1 MRREKEGHHLSVLA
15 YLSRVTAIYARG
27 DEDYLFRTL
36 MEDGDPDDPNSEF
49 FEDTEEMAVLI
60 GTLLAGAR
68 MQPESLSAEREDSL
82 WETVNERLQRLALL
96 SDAPNPTL
104 PDRSEVI
111 ELGLVELIL
120 RRLESARERVSS
132 LDLLSIKLPQNLGH
146 LQTVFSQAHMNYF
159 LGNWSAVAVMCRVL
173 IESALIDV
181 VPTQAT
187 SSGEALP
194 KRVKLEKRIRAA
206 NEKGLLND
214 YDRDCADEIT
224 KLGGDGAHGNMV
236 FLNDATI
243 GVKIE
248 KALKDTRRILE
259 HLY

>member
-1 MRREKEGHHLSVLA
+1 
-15 YLSRVTAIYARG
+15 
-27 DEDYLFRTL
+27 

-96 SDAPNPTL
+96 SDARNPTL

-159 LGNWSAVAVMCRVL
+159 LGNWSALAVVSRGFLVAPHISFL
-173 IESALIDV
+173 
-181 VPTQAT
+181 PNPAT
-187 SSGEALP
+187 
-194 KRVKLEKRIRAA
+194 K
-206 NEKGLLND
+206 
-214 YDRDCADEIT
+214 
-224 KLGGDGAHGNMV
+224 
-236 FLNDATI
+236 
-243 GVKIE
+243 
-248 KALKDTRRILE
+248 
-259 HLY
+259 